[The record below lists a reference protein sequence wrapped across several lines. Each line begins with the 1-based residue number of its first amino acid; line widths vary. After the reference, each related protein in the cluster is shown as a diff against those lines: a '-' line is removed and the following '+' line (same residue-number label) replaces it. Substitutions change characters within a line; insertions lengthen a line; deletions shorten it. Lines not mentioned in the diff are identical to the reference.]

1 MEKNPTNIT
10 VSQFYSL
17 TLKMQFSYSSLTP
30 EMTRSEIVVA
40 LVVCGDRLQETL
52 NLVKSALIFQLK
64 NPLRIII
71 LAEDNLIQSL
81 EEKVSMAIY
90 LIFNP

>member
-1 MEKNPTNIT
+1 
-10 VSQFYSL
+10 
-17 TLKMQFSYSSLTP
+17 MQFSYSSLTP

-81 EEKVSMAIY
+81 EEKVSMAVY